1 MEKSVA
7 VGLGSP
13 FMRFDYYTNFPTF
26 INLYNP
32 REASC
37 RAFVAAL
44 YGEIPFEGV
53 SPFKLV
59 PEKYRRQF
67 ELLGIEY

>member
-13 FMRFDYYTNFPTF
+13 FMWFDYYTNFPTF

-59 PEKYRRQF
+59 PEKFQRQF